1 MSPNDKSARLCA
13 MALALRKLQKEA
25 LRLEEGALSLL
36 IAKAADEA
44 RKVGDQSIVRA

>member
-1 MSPNDKSARLCA
+1 

-25 LRLEEGALSLL
+25 ARLHEENLSLL
-36 IAKAADEA
+36 IAKAAEEA